1 MEWLNYHHLLYF
13 WTVAHEGGITKAS
26 EKLHLSQPT
35 ISSQLK
41 TLEKM
46 LGAELFTRSGRSLQ
60 LTETGQLVLRYADEI
75 FSLGR
80 ELREA
85 LHGRPT
91 GQPLRF
97 RVGVP
102 DSLSKLVVYRLLK
115 PALLG
120 PEPIKLTCT
129 EDEYPALLSQLAAHD
144 LDLVLSDTPA
154 LAGVNIHAFSHFLG
168 GCGIAFFATPELAQ
182 IYGPKFPESLNGAP
196 LLLPPQATSLR
207 RNLDQWFDE
216 QDLHPTVRAEFADSA
231 LLKVFGKEG
240 LGLFP
245 APAAIRDEIARQY
258 RVQLVGTI
266 EDLQENYYAISVE
279 RRIKHPAVLAISSAA
294 RGELFA

>member
-1 MEWLNYHHLLYF
+1 M
-13 WTVAHEGGITKAS
+13 
-26 EKLHLSQPT
+26 
-35 ISSQLK
+35 
-41 TLEKM
+41 
-46 LGAELFTRSGRSLQ
+46 
-60 LTETGQLVLRYADEI
+60 
-75 FSLGR
+75 
-80 ELREA
+80 
-85 LHGRPT
+85 
-91 GQPLRF
+91 
-97 RVGVP
+97 
-102 DSLSKLVVYRLLK
+102 
-115 PALLG
+115 
-120 PEPIKLTCT
+120 
-129 EDEYPALLSQLAAHD
+129 
-144 LDLVLSDTPA
+144 
-154 LAGVNIHAFSHFLG
+154 
-168 GCGIAFFATPELAQ
+168 
-182 IYGPKFPESLNGAP
+182 
-196 LLLPPQATSLR
+196 PPQATSLR